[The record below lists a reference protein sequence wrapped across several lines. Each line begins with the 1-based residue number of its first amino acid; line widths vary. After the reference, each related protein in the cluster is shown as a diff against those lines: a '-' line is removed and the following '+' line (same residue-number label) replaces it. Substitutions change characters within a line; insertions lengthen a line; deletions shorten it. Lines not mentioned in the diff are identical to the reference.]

1 MRRRRERL
9 QQELAARSIDAAL
22 LHTADNVYYISGVPL
37 LSAWGRPMWTA
48 ISQDERATVIGAM
61 LEYENMEA
69 HSWIQDIRAYDDSD
83 NVWSSSLRMA
93 AGFLESVAARRVG
106 VERSLLTVGVLEALQ
121 EALPHAAFVEIGQVL
136 ADLRVVKSPE
146 EIRLLT
152 IGAEIAKIGASAF
165 LEAVSEHATELAV
178 ASHAVREMDRT
189 LAALLPDALT
199 STYAYCQ
206 VGDHTMT
213 PHLHPTGRRI
223 HRGDVIGL
231 NVFPVVSGYCMELER
246 TFVFGNPTDSQR
258 QALDATNAA
267 FEAAKAAI
275 RPGARMADID
285 HLTREILNGRGY
297 GAYIRHG
304 TGHAHGIMIG
314 ASGREEPGEL
324 RTYNTNLLRPN
335 MVTSVEP
342 GIYVPGV
349 GGFRHSDVMLVTE
362 TGATCL
368 TEFPRDL

>member
-22 LHTADNVYYISGVPL
+22 LHTADNVYYLSGVPL

-48 ISQDERATVIGAM
+48 VSQDGRAAVIGAM
-61 LEYENMEA
+61 LEYENIEA
-69 HSWIQDIRAYDDSD
+69 NSWIEDIRAYDDSD
-83 NVWSSSLRMA
+83 SVWSSSLRTA
-93 AGFLESVAARRVG
+93 AEFLGSVAARRVG
-106 VERSLLTVGVLEALQ
+106 VERGLLTVGVLEALQ
-121 EALPHAAFVEIGQVL
+121 QALPHTAFIEIGDVL
-136 ADLRVVKSPE
+136 AGLRVIKSPE

-152 IGAEIAKIGASAF
+152 VGAEIARVGANAF

-178 ASHAVREMDRT
+178 ASYAVREMDRN
-189 LAALLPDALT
+189 LAAWLPDALT

-223 HRGDVIGL
+223 RRGDVIGL

-246 TFVFGNPTDSQR
+246 TFVFGEPTDSQR
-258 QALDATNAA
+258 RALDATNAA
-267 FEAAKAAI
+267 FDAAKAAV
-275 RPGARMADID
+275 RPGVRMADID
-285 HLTREILNGRGY
+285 RLTREMLEDRGY
-297 GAYIRHG
+297 GACIRHG

-314 ASGREEPGEL
+314 AAGREEPGEL
-324 RTYNTNLLRPN
+324 RTYSTNLLRPN
-335 MVTSVEP
+335 MVNSVEP